1 MALLSSREVAVSM
14 AQLSG
19 GSCLDEASAGCRS
32 KDLPG
37 GAHSRQRAGWRPILS
52 EECGLPS
59 PTQSRVRSLPF
70 RPTYRL

>member
-37 GAHSRQRAGWRPILS
+37 GAHSRQRAGWRP
-52 EECGLPS
+52 
-59 PTQSRVRSLPF
+59 R
-70 RPTYRL
+70 